1 MTQNLVVLDSPW
13 FHGSPAQISVLR
25 QGSTITQDRHLAQI
39 FSHKPT
45 IASVE
50 DDGSIRH
57 NGVLPG
63 FLYLIVEPV
72 SLEDIVPVPRSSM
85 EAGKEWLT
93 LRELCLHVLET
104 TEVLPDEFLS
114 EGEIE
119 ALLRRAGK

>member
-1 MTQNLVVLDSPW
+1 MIQKLVVLDSQW

-45 IASVE
+45 IVSVE

-85 EAGKEWLT
+85 EPGKEWLT
-93 LRELCLHVLET
+93 LRELCLHVLEP
-104 TEVLPDEFLS
+104 TEVLPGEFLS

-119 ALLRRAGK
+119 TLLRRAGK